1 MGRDEM
7 TVAEA
12 VQAELMLFD
21 THTLVW
27 YVEGSQRIG
36 ATTREAMRLGSP
48 DDRVLVSA
56 ITPWEIA
63 LLVSKK
69 RLLLSSDVMDWVNEV
84 LAKPGISLVPLEP
97 KIAIASTRLP
107 FDMHPDPA
115 DRILVATAR
124 RFGATLVTADRALL
138 DLAAQGYFKVRDATQ

>member
-124 RFGATLVTADRALL
+124 RF
-138 DLAAQGYFKVRDATQ
+138 